1 MEWVEVTGKTVEE
14 AKDAAL
20 DQLGVDEHD
29 AEFEILE
36 EPKGGLFGRLRSEAR
51 VRARVSPTAPPP
63 KAGRRDRSRQRGRE
77 RPASPAPAP
86 RSAQGSEDDL
96 AEAPASN
103 TSSTGRAARPERARS
118 TSEENGRAP
127 VDPQVAR
134 EEATAAATQFLTG
147 LTKVLDLE
155 AAVNTETIDDETIEV
170 SVDGEELGLL
180 IGPRGQTLL
189 ALQELTRTAAARQTG
204 GFHCRIMV
212 DVSGYRKKRREA
224 LSRFVK
230 EVAAEV
236 VESQVAREL
245 EPMVAAD
252 RKVVHDTV
260 NELDGV
266 ITASEGEEPRR
277 RVVILPGEREG

>member
-1 MEWVEVTGKTVEE
+1 
-14 AKDAAL
+14 
-20 DQLGVDEHD
+20 
-29 AEFEILE
+29 
-36 EPKGGLFGRLRSEAR
+36 
-51 VRARVSPTAPPP
+51 
-63 KAGRRDRSRQRGRE
+63 
-77 RPASPAPAP
+77 
-86 RSAQGSEDDL
+86 
-96 AEAPASN
+96 
-103 TSSTGRAARPERARS
+103 
-118 TSEENGRAP
+118 

-155 AAVNTETIDDETIEV
+155 AEVNTETIDDETIEV

-230 EVAAEV
+230 EIAAEV

-277 RVVILPGEREG
+277 RVVILPGERAG